1 VAAWH
6 QWELAAYG
14 LLSVVPP
21 LAVYFLQER
30 RRRRWLRCLAVTRGR
45 ASAYADLLWRSLH
58 TRVWEGHRLEL
69 ACCAEHS
76 LGWID
81 IFGAEPLSASPG
93 RHPQRVDP
101 PQPQPRLLDVPHGSK
116 PRQADGMPRAAEGD
130 AHEVPALNGGP
141 SADADA
147 APSADRARP
156 AAAAAAV
163 LADSSDSS
171 PPADGWALEGR
182 VQRPWGL
189 GLAEDGWAGA
199 EVEAGAWHGL
209 SGEEAVR
216 LGSEARAGEA
226 REERGRELGER
237 GVEHG
242 AEQGGDGGEEAAA
255 GAAGAAEAGADVMRP
270 QSRTLFDAAGVFGRS
285 GAASGGATSPP
296 PTQLLEQR
304 VAYQLCLCGSG
315 TFLSPYHLE
324 MSDFLVYAGMSA
336 ALGEAGHLC
345 AARLNP
351 HPNPNPNPSRN
362 PNQVRRVPQRQAA
375 PRRPVE
381 PLP

>member
-6 QWELAAYG
+6 QWELAVYG

-93 RHPQRVDP
+93 RHPQRVDL

-116 PRQADGMPRAAEGD
+116 PRQADGMPRAAEGG
-130 AHEVPALNGGP
+130 AHEVPAFNGGP

-216 LGSEARAGEA
+216 LGSEPRAGEA

-237 GVEHG
+237 GAENG

-351 HPNPNPNPSRN
+351 HPNPDPNPNPH
-362 PNQVRRVPQRQAA
+362 PT
-375 PRRPVE
+375 
-381 PLP
+381 

>member
-1 VAAWH
+1 MAAWH
-6 QWELAAYG
+6 QWELAVYG
-14 LLSVVPP
+14 ILSVVPP
-21 LAVYFLQER
+21 LAVYFLEER
-30 RRRRWLRCLAVTRGR
+30 RRRRWRRCLAVTRGR
-45 ASAYADLLWRSLH
+45 ASANADQLWRSLH
-58 TRVWEGHRLEL
+58 TRVHEGHRLEL

-93 RHPQRVDP
+93 RHPQRADP
-101 PQPQPRLLDVPHGSK
+101 PPPQPRLVDVPHGPK

-130 AHEVPALNGGP
+130 AHEVPAFNGGL
-141 SADADA
+141 SNDADA

-163 LADSSDSS
+163 LEDSSDSS

-209 SGEEAVR
+209 SGEEGVR
-216 LGSEARAGEA
+216 LGGEPRAGEA
-226 REERGRELGER
+226 REERGRELAER
-237 GVEHG
+237 GVENG
-242 AEQGGDGGEEAAA
+242 AEHGGEHGEGAAA
-255 GAAGAAEAGADVMRP
+255 GAAGAAEAGGDVMRP
-270 QSRTLFDAAGVFGRS
+270 QPRTLFDAAGVVFGRS

-315 TFLSPYHLE
+315 TLLSPYHLE

-351 HPNPNPNPSRN
+351 QTDPDPNPNPHPTPHPRPNP
-362 PNQVRRVPQRQAA
+362 QPQPQ
-375 PRRPVE
+375 P
-381 PLP
+381 

>member
-1 VAAWH
+1 MAAWH

>member
-1 VAAWH
+1 MAAWH

-351 HPNPNPNPSRN
+351 HPNPSRN